1 MKPNQLITLTTFLF
15 SGLIA
20 LAQPAHREPVDYVNP
35 LIESVKSRYFFFN
48 SACRPF
54 GMVNLSPD
62 NILEREWAPGY
73 RYQENHIRGLTHV
86 HDWGV
91 GGLLL
96 MPTSGKVDP

>member
-1 MKPNQLITLTTFLF
+1 MRKLNDMVMTLGLLLWGACVYAQ
-15 SGLIA
+15 SG
-20 LAQPAHREPVDYVNP
+20 PREYVDYVDP
-35 LIESVKSRYFFFN
+35 LIESAKSRYFYFN

-62 NILEREWAPGY
+62 NILEKEWNSGY
-73 RYQENHIRGLTHV
+73 KYQEPYIRGLTHV

-96 MPTSGKVDP
+96 MPTT